1 MTLKEIVQKLDLI
14 PLGGTGE
21 KNLDRTVTGGYVSDL
36 LSDVMAN
43 SKEGNIWITLQT
55 HVNVIAVATL
65 NDLTGIIFVNGRK
78 PEQETLEKAIEKDL
92 PLLMSDL
99 PAYELAGKMYQLGIT

>member
-1 MTLKEIVQKLDLI
+1 MTLKEIVQKLNLI
-14 PLGGTGE
+14 PLGGIGE
-21 KNLDRTVTGGYVSDL
+21 KNLDITVTGGYVSDL

-43 SKEGNIWITLQT
+43 SKKGNIWITLQT

-65 NDLTGIIFVNGRK
+65 KDLAAIIFVNGRK
-78 PEQETLEKAIEKDL
+78 PEHETLERASEKNL

>member
-1 MTLKEIVQKLDLI
+1 MTLKEIVQKLGLI

-21 KNLDRTVTGGYVSDL
+21 KNLDITVTGGYVSDL

-65 NDLTGIIFVNGRK
+65 KDLAGIILVNGRK
-78 PEQETLEKAIEKDL
+78 PEPKTLEIASEKDL

>member
-1 MTLKEIVQKLDLI
+1 MTLKEIVQKFEL
-14 PLGGTGE
+14 TVWAGE
-21 KNLDRTVTGGYVSDL
+21 KNLDKTVTGGYVSDL

-43 SKEGNIWITLQT
+43 SKEGNIWITLQI

-78 PEQETLEKAIEKDL
+78 PEPKTLEIAIEKDL